1 MFASSDISILIANI
15 KSGICFV
22 FKSRCHTTKITSRK
36 LISST
41 IKHATDVILE
51 RHTCIRTKINQIF
64 EMLPKYHANFFKIK
78 WREMHKFM
86 ILLLQMKTHFS
97 NGNVKWA
104 CNCFALKAQTTISC
118 KSVITILHL
127 GRHNI
132 KSQ

>member
-22 FKSRCHTTKITSRK
+22 FKSRCHTTKITNRK

-51 RHTCIRTKINQIF
+51 RHTYIRTKINQIF
-64 EMLPKYHANFFKIK
+64 EIFTIK
-78 WREMHKFM
+78 WTEMHKFM

-97 NGNVKWA
+97 NGNVKCS
-104 CNCFALKAQTTISC
+104 CNCFALKAQTTLSC

-132 KSQ
+132 ESQ

>member
-22 FKSRCHTTKITSRK
+22 FKRRCQTAKITSRK

-41 IKHATDVILE
+41 IKPTTDVILE

-64 EMLPKYHANFFKIK
+64 EKKSANVFTIK
-78 WREMHKFM
+78 WTEMHKFM

-97 NGNVKWA
+97 NGNVKST
-104 CNCFALKAQTTISC
+104 CNCFALKAKTTIIS

-127 GRHNI
+127 RKHNI
-132 KSQ
+132 ESQ